1 MSHTKDP
8 DEPIEFSGDP
18 QWIKDYL
25 IDKDVPATEYTDA
38 EIWGLL
44 EKHLAKKTTLEN
56 ILSLMAHD
64 IKRGDLE

>member
-1 MSHTKDP
+1 MHTKDP
-8 DEPIEFSGDP
+8 EEPIKFSGDP

-25 IDKDVPATEYTDA
+25 IERGVPATDYTDA

-44 EKHLAKKTTLEN
+44 EKHLSRKETLHN

-64 IKRGDLE
+64 IKRGKLE